1 MAEGKAN
8 DQEVQET
15 CSVCLEPFTEPKVL
29 PCCHTFCLRCLERT
43 ADTASDADGKEPKKT
58 AEISCPRCRKTH
70 TIPSNGVKG
79 FLNDFVALH
88 EMEVSGL
95 KPFTSSASTS
105 RSLKRARPKDCGECR
120 GKGELVSFC
129 AKCGSYLCS
138 ECSSQAHKKYKPY
151 DGHKVVLIDDL
162 DVATLQSS
170 KVHYCS
176 VHEGEMVSLFC
187 NDNACKK
194 YICRD
199 CALSEH
205 RQHEY
210 ISLHD
215 MRQKSFHS
223 LALLMKEGKDKL
235 AVFENNLQQIK
246 SAEESADK
254 YLEVLKTDVDTF
266 FNALIQSIEMQ
277 RQEMHAKAE
286 RECQSDLK
294 QIREDKAFHEA
305 TIPQIEAALRL
316 AEKANRC
323 TNDVELISTAQLSIA
338 LLEELQKID
347 WKVEAFATTVSS
359 PAIFEKDKHL
369 AEQVGAIKRPQ
380 SMPKIQVQCPPPS
393 CSVGRSVSFHVLPE
407 PLIDG
412 RSRKR
417 CCLHYDR
424 DNVKSVNV
432 KITQKTRKNRLFG
445 LDDNYDDYSHLAHV
459 YRAQGGGYEIN
470 FSLNTAGEY
479 MIYMTYNEQNIEGF
493 PFHLNMKYMKQ

>member
-43 ADTASDADGKEPKKT
+43 ADTASGADGKKPKKT
-58 AEISCPRCRKTH
+58 AEITCPQCRKTH
-70 TIPSNGVKG
+70 AIPADGMES
-79 FLNDFVALH
+79 FLTDFVASH
-88 EMEVSGL
+88 EAEVSSL
-95 KPFTSSASTS
+95 KQYECAVSTS
-105 RSLKRARPKDCGECR
+105 RSLEVSWARDCGECR
-120 GKGELVSFC
+120 VKWKVVSFC
-129 AKCGSYLCS
+129 TDCGSYLCS
-138 ECSSQAHKKYKPY
+138 ECTSQAHKKYKAY
-151 DGHKVVLIDDL
+151 DGHNVVLIDDV
-162 DVATLQSS
+162 DAATLQSS

-210 ISLHD
+210 ISLRD

-266 FNALIQSIEMQ
+266 LNALIQSIEIQ

-286 RECQSDLK
+286 TECQSDLK

-316 AEKANRC
+316 AEKANIC
-323 TNDVELISTAQLSIA
+323 TNDVELISTAQLSIN
-338 LLEELQKID
+338 LLEELQKIN
-347 WKVEAFATTVSS
+347 WKVEAFATTVSF
-359 PAIFEKDKHL
+359 PAIIKKDIHL
-369 AEQVGAIKRPQ
+369 AEQVGAIKRPECTHKFIVQHPPQ
-380 SMPKIQVQCPPPS
+380 SCI
-393 CSVGRSVSFHVLPE
+393 VGKSISFHVLPD
-407 PLIDG
+407 PLLDG

-417 CCLHYDR
+417 CCLQLHYNKDDVEMLKVR
-424 DNVKSVNV
+424 
-432 KITQKTRKNRLFG
+432 ITKGNNYCGNRYANFSDFG
-445 LDDNYDDYSHLAHV
+445 HV
-459 YRAQGGGYEIN
+459 RRAQDGT
-470 FSLNTAGEY
+470 FVVTLSLDTAGNDY
-479 MIYMTYNEQNIEGF
+479 KIGITYNGQYIERS
-493 PFHLNMKYMKQ
+493 PFRLECERQ